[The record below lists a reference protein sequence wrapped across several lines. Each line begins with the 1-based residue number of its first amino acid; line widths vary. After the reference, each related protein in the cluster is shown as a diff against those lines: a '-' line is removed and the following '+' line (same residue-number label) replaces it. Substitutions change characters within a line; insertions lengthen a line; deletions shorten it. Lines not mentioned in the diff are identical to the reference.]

1 MQSRRKWK
9 LRYYRERKRRKES
22 EKAIEQL
29 YSDYNDAGNKM
40 FEYAEQVEQLETKEQ
55 KLIEKLEIDIEKA
68 NEIINDQDYKYIDE
82 IINEQYE
89 RRDYAQEILKELKGE
104 KE

>member
-1 MQSRRKWK
+1 MESRRKWK
-9 LRYYRERKRRKES
+9 IRYYRERKRRKE
-22 EKAIEQL
+22 E
-29 YSDYNDAGNKM
+29 
-40 FEYAEQVEQLETKEQ
+40 VEQLETKGQ
-55 KLIEKLEIDIEKA
+55 KLIEKLEKDVEQA

-89 RRDYAQEILKELKGE
+89 RRDCAQEILNLLKGE

>member
-1 MQSRRKWK
+1 MESRRKWK
-9 LRYYRERKRRKES
+9 IRYYRERKRRKE
-22 EKAIEQL
+22 E
-29 YSDYNDAGNKM
+29 
-40 FEYAEQVEQLETKEQ
+40 VEQLETKGQ
-55 KLIEKLEIDIEKA
+55 KLIEKLEKDVEQA

-89 RRDYAQEILKELKGE
+89 RRDYAQEILNLLKGE